1 MWYLDVNSVK
11 KNFLILSCPF
21 HILKLAPVVSQK
33 SEKMHLVRTFCISN
47 AKTSTLTHFLFHEFN
62 KDSASLRGEKKLNA
76 TKIEKTGIHFKTD
89 VFAAV
94 AVVDAKA
101 PYSRKVPDMAAV
113 TSPENALIVVYC
125 SLYLHKNMISSF
137 MPKSCIRSMG

>member
-1 MWYLDVNSVK
+1 MEDENKRRRISFSLSKLECGLK
-11 KNFLILSCPF
+11 K
-21 HILKLAPVVSQK
+21 
-33 SEKMHLVRTFCISN
+33 
-47 AKTSTLTHFLFHEFN
+47 STPGKFAHTCHFLQI
-62 KDSASLRGEKKLNA
+62 GLNA
-76 TKIEKTGIHFKTD
+76 TKIEKTEIHFKTD